1 MKVAVRTLQQK
12 KFEVE
17 AEPQHTILDLKEK
30 IGGVQGQLAEH
41 LKLFYAGKTLTDDSS
56 SLESLNMTENGY
68 LLVMVVKASSYRL
81 EQVLL
86 VLNSHY

>member
-30 IGGVQGQLAEH
+30 IGGVQGQLAER
-41 LKLFYAGKTLTDDSS
+41 TP
-56 SLESLNMTENGY
+56 
-68 LLVMVVKASSYRL
+68 
-81 EQVLL
+81 
-86 VLNSHY
+86 